1 MAFYTKL
8 SFCNKAIAVLGSQ
21 SSIQDIDQPTTKEEK
36 AFAEFY
42 DDVKNYVI
50 GYTSA
55 NIVHADN
62 WLPDASAVNDN
73 TYTMRWALPHDCKRL
88 VSINDIIVST
98 TNQYKVEGRHIVL
111 RNNDHSRLV
120 NREEGNTIT
129 IIYEKDMDEAEFD
142 ADLGRLFYY
151 ELASDFGIAQKI
163 TSSPELRELARI
175 EKERIKQAYMA
186 KKANEN
192 KNIPVIR
199 DYAGSRYENPR
210 NKPMK

>member
-1 MAFYTKL
+1 M
-8 SFCNKAIAVLGSQ
+8 CNKAVAVLGSQ
-21 SSIQDIDQPTTKEEK
+21 SLIQDIDTPTTKEEIV
-36 AFAEFY
+36 FAQFY
-42 DDVKNYVI
+42 DDVKNYVL

-62 WLPDASAVNDN
+62 WLPDDTVVNDA

-88 VSINDIIVST
+88 VSINDILVST
-98 TNQYKVEGRHIVL
+98 TNEYKVEGRHIVL
-111 RNNDHSRLV
+111 RNNDKSRLV
-120 NREEGNTIT
+120 NRDNGNTIT
-129 IIYEKDMDEAEFD
+129 IIYEKDMDEAQFD
-142 ADLGRLFYY
+142 ADLARLFYY

-163 TSSPELRELARI
+163 TSNVELREAARL
-175 EKERIKQAYMA
+175 EKERIKQAYLS

-210 NKPMK
+210 NRPMK